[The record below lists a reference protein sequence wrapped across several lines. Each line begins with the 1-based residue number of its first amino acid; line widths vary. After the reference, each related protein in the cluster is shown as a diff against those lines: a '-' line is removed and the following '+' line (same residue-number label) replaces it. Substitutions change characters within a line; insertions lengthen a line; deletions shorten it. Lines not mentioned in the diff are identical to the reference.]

1 MKKLLCLVVAAA
13 IGAAMLNANAA
24 EVTLET
30 IKQLLSSPPC
40 YGYIRYERTEFEENP
55 ADDVIWHC
63 EARVCGTNFVYS
75 IDPDNHG
82 FSLLTKITK
91 PNRLRLPISIR
102 GRNSTTRWQMAGDA
116 VIQSINPNEE
126 NPDVDTFTVDSN
138 YDDLGEL
145 LNLGSRWEI
154 LGSFQWE
161 GNQFTAQPTKDSI
174 QMMTTAEPPFSEE
187 EIRRYHSGTI
197 EQIAPFQFKIES
209 PCYGRKFII
218 YHPDNLL
225 PKNFPNE
232 IRVGA
237 TIEDSRRRFLIH
249 EIIPELDTARG
260 DPFDPYTYI
269 DPQIAY
275 RAVIS
280 NGVYIVGDK
289 TGKVAP
295 TMENIDPLP
304 NPPQKTLVGL
314 LLFVAIMALAGTAV
328 YRYRKG

>member
-1 MKKLLCLVVAAA
+1 MKKLLCLVVAAT

-63 EARVCGTNFVYS
+63 EARVCGTNFVYYD
-75 IDPDNHG
+75 DPEKHG
-82 FSLLTKITK
+82 VSLLTKITK
-91 PNRLRLPISIR
+91 PHRRGQAII
-102 GRNSTTRWQMAGDA
+102 GRNGTTRWQMAGDA
-116 VIQSINPNEE
+116 VTQSINPNEE
-126 NPDVDTFTVDSN
+126 NPDN
-138 YDDLGEL
+138 YTLVAASMYESLGEL
-145 LNLGSRWEI
+145 LNLGSMWEVP
-154 LGSFQWE
+154 GSFQWE
-161 GNQFTAQPTKDSI
+161 GNRFTAQPTENSI
-174 QMMTTAEPPFSEE
+174 QMMSAPEHPFSEE
-187 EIRRYHSGTI
+187 EIQRYHSGTI

-232 IRVGA
+232 IREGL
-237 TIEDSRRRFLIH
+237 ILEESRRRFLIH
-249 EIIPELDTARG
+249 EIIPELDTAKG
-260 DPFDPYTYI
+260 DPFDPYTYM
-269 DPQIAY
+269 DPKIAY

-289 TGKVAP
+289 TGQLAR
-295 TMENIDPLP
+295 TRENVDPLP

-314 LLFVAIMALAGTAV
+314 LLFIGIMALAGTAV